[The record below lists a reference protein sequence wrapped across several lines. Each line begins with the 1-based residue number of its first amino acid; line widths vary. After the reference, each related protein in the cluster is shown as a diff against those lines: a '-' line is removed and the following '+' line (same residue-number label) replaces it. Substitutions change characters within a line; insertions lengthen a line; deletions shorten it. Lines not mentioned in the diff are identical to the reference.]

1 MTKELAGTTIIKAKF
16 KAIAVSLE
24 AYTEALTDATQIG
37 YYLDEDSI
45 SDLLLAIQLEA
56 QYGFQYLDQVSGDGA
71 KSLAESMGEKFDG
84 RIE

>member
-1 MTKELAGTTIIKAKF
+1 MTKELVGTTITKTKF
-16 KAIAVSLE
+16 KAIAASLE
-24 AYTEALTDATQIG
+24 AYTKALINATEIG

-56 QYGFQYLDQVSGDGA
+56 QYGFQYLDQLSGDGA
-71 KSLAESMGEKFDG
+71 KNLAESMGEKFDG